1 MSGGEARQWPGQ
13 SLAEGAAGIALLHLE
28 RGDFDR
34 ARALIDRA
42 VSGGVSVAANAS
54 LFYGA
59 PALEFVL
66 SAAAAQGLAVPALS
80 TVQAA
85 TDRIVTARL
94 EAAADRR
101 SRGELP
107 NLSEFD
113 LIRGLA
119 GLGGLL
125 LARGPETPQLADVLS
140 YLVDLTR
147 PIRDGG
153 EELPGWWVPTGP
165 NGKPTKEFP
174 GGHGNNGMAHG
185 VAGPLA
191 LLALAM
197 RAGVE
202 VAGHREAIERVT
214 AWLAVWQRPYWVTRE
229 KIRTRQVS
237 TASARPS
244 WCYGALGLAR
254 AEQLAALALG
264 DRTAAAAA
272 ENAAYAALMDPHVRG
287 LTVDDSLCHGWAGL
301 IATAAAIAE
310 DCPEPTFLA
319 EPIAA
324 LTDELSAANAPAK
337 GFLEGSAGT
346 ALALHRVNNA
356 PATGWGRAL
365 LID

>member
-1 MSGGEARQWPGQ
+1 MIGSKTQQWPGQ
-13 SLAEGAAGIALLHLE
+13 SLAEGAAGIALLYME
-28 RGDFDR
+28 RGDFDG

-42 VSGGVSVAANAS
+42 VAGGVSVAANAS

-66 SAAAAQGLAVPALS
+66 SAATAHGLPVPALS
-80 TVQAA
+80 AVQAA
-85 TDRIVTARL
+85 TDRIVAARL
-94 EAAADRR
+94 EAAVVRR

-119 GLGGLL
+119 GCGALL
-125 LARGPETPQLADVLS
+125 LHRGQEPPQLAAVLS
-140 YLVDLTR
+140 YLVDLTH
-147 PIRDGG
+147 PIRDDG

-165 NGKPTKEFP
+165 NGKPSEEFP

-191 LLALAM
+191 VLALAM

-202 VAGHREAIERVT
+202 VPGHREAIERIT

-229 KIRTRQVS
+229 QIRTRQVS
-237 TASARPS
+237 AVPARPS

-264 DRTAAAAA
+264 DRSAAAAA
-272 ENAAYAALMDPHVRG
+272 ENAAYAALTDPGVRD
-287 LTVDDSLCHGWAGL
+287 LTGDGSLCHGWAGL
-301 IATAAAIAE
+301 ITTAAAIAE
-310 DCPEPTFLA
+310 DCPGPAYLA
-319 EPIAA
+319 GPIALLA
-324 LTDELSAANAPAK
+324 TELSAAEVAK
-337 GFLEGSAGT
+337 DGFLEGSAGG
-346 ALALHRVNNA
+346 ALALHRLNNA
-356 PATGWGRAL
+356 PATGWTRAL

>member
-1 MSGGEARQWPGQ
+1 MSGGKTRQWPGQ

-34 ARALIDRA
+34 ARALIDSA

-66 SAAAAQGLAVPALS
+66 SAATAHGLPVPALS
-80 TVQAA
+80 AVQAA
-85 TDRIVTARL
+85 TDRIVTVRL
-94 EAAADRR
+94 EAADRR

-119 GLGGLL
+119 GLGALL
-125 LARGPETPQLADVLS
+125 LHRGQETPQLADVLS
-140 YLVDLTR
+140 YLVDLTH
-147 PIRDGG
+147 PIRDDG

-165 NGKPTKEFP
+165 NGKPSEEFP
-174 GGHGNNGMAHG
+174 GGHGNSGMAHG
-185 VAGPLA
+185 VGGPLA

-202 VAGHREAIERVT
+202 VPGHREAIERVA
-214 AWLAVWQRPYWVTRE
+214 AWLAAWQRPYWVTRE
-229 KIRTRQVS
+229 QIRTRQVS
-237 TASARPS
+237 TVPARPS

-264 DRTAAAAA
+264 DRSATAAA
-272 ENAAYAALMDPHVRG
+272 ENAAYAALTDPRVRD
-287 LTVDDSLCHGWAGL
+287 LTGDGSLCHGWSGL
-301 IATAAAIAE
+301 ITTAAAIAE
-310 DCPEPTFLA
+310 DCPGPVYLA
-319 EPIAA
+319 GPIAVLA
-324 LTDELSAANAPAK
+324 AELSAAEVAK
-337 GFLEGSAGT
+337 DGFLEGGAGG
-346 ALALHRVNNA
+346 ALALHRLNNA
-356 PATGWGRAL
+356 PATGWTRAL